1 MCVLERNFQRVKM
14 EFKDCGS
21 ISYCSIIIH
30 PHHVSVV
37 DNVFSRLCSAQ
48 LIYLEHL
55 CSIVYQPLHHA
66 IGAAQSRSSQ
76 GKNRTSSTTKILFE
90 LVVLALDA
98 SSYCPKQ
105 VTWMAKPCLSEVRK
119 FLIPWKWKKWTIR
132 HCRRARNLWARTARE
147 ASSQPSDMKTH
158 RGAKSM

>member
-1 MCVLERNFQRVKM
+1 M

-90 LVVLALDA
+90 LLWYWLLMLAA
-98 SSYCPKQ
+98 IVQS
-105 VTWMAKPCLSEVRK
+105 
-119 FLIPWKWKKWTIR
+119 
-132 HCRRARNLWARTARE
+132 
-147 ASSQPSDMKTH
+147 
-158 RGAKSM
+158 KSHGWLNPVSVK